1 MLNASD
7 DWKSAFVAAIL
18 GESNIAAELMRQ
30 GAAGFATRPEFKGIA
45 NMLRDRA
52 EDARLAERE
61 HAMDFE
67 DWNVI

>member
-18 GESNIAAELMRQ
+18 GESSIAKP
-30 GAAGFATRPEFKGIA
+30 GARPESKGIA

-61 HAMDFE
+61 RSIDFA
-67 DWNVI
+67 DWNVV

>member
-7 DWKSAFVAAIL
+7 DWKTAFVAAIL

-30 GAAGFATRPEFKGIA
+30 GAAGLAPRPESKGIA

-52 EDARLAERE
+52 EDARRSGRE
-61 HAMDFE
+61 HSTDFA
-67 DWNVI
+67 DWDFV